1 VKVMGIDLSASE
13 RRDSGVCSMDDLKV
27 RTFRAKRDDE
37 IIALVER
44 FRPKLVAIDAPLS
57 LPPPSKGLR
66 QCDRELL
73 KRGIR
78 VFPPN
83 FGAMKQLT
91 KRGMRL
97 KALLEAEGFKVIEVF
112 PGGAQDVLSLPRK
125 QRNLSGLRE
134 GLRQLGLRGVKPDA
148 THDEID
154 AVTAAYVGWL
164 YLNGL
169 VELISDGQGGG
180 IVMPLPYPPKFV
192 SGVSLYRKGFYWH
205 AHEAWEEVWREA
217 DEPYRSFLKGL
228 IQTAA
233 ALIQCDRGKWK
244 GALNLIGRVQRY
256 LSRCPPKLWGVDVVN
271 LLAQVRTFHKEV
283 SKLAEGRKTQF
294 NWRVKPRITLEGA
307 TVPFKERLRRSKTD
321 LPERQKEKCQGAN
334 KHEAVSKFC
343 ASGRKW

>member
-1 VKVMGIDLSASE
+1 MKVMGIDLSASE
-13 RRDSGVCSMDDLKV
+13 RRDSGVCLMDNLRV
-27 RTFRAKRDDE
+27 RTFRAKRDEE
-37 IIALVER
+37 IIALVR
-44 FRPKLVAIDAPLS
+44 KFRPKLVAIDAPLS
-57 LPPPSKGLR
+57 LPLSNEGLR

-73 KRGIR
+73 KRGVR
-78 VFPPN
+78 VFPVN
-83 FGAMKQLT
+83 FRAMKQLT
-91 KRGMRL
+91 ERGIRL

-112 PGGAQDVLSLPRK
+112 PGGAQDVLGLPRK
-125 QRNLSGLRE
+125 RNNLAGLRE

-169 VELISDGQGGG
+169 AELISDGQGGG

-321 LPERQKEKCQGAN
+321 LPERQKGVMLAN
-334 KHEAVSKFC
+334 HV
-343 ASGRKW
+343 